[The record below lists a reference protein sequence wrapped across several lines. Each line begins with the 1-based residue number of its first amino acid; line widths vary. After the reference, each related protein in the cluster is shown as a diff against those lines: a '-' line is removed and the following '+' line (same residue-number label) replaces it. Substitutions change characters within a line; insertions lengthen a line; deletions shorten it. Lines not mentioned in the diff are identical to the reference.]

1 MGEMF
6 FGARGNSV
14 DVRGRVPGKAGEM
27 AAVRGHVFE
36 ERGKSVD
43 VRGRVLGEPGET
55 AAVFGHVLLEP
66 DAAVDVRGHVFG
78 ERAKSVDVR
87 GRVLGGAR
95 RDGRCF
101 RACSKEAGTTRRRMN
116 FTSQNV

>member
-1 MGEMF
+1 MF

-14 DVRGRVPGKAGEM
+14 DVRERVPGEAGEM

-36 ERGKSVD
+36 
-43 VRGRVLGEPGET
+43 
-55 AAVFGHVLLEP
+55 
-66 DAAVDVRGHVFG
+66 

-101 RACSKEAGTTRRRMN
+101 RACSQEAGTTRRRMN